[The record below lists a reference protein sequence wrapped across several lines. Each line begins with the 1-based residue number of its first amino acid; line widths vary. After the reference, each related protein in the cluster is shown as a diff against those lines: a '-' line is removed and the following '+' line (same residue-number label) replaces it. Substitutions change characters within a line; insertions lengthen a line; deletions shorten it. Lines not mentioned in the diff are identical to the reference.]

1 MAAHR
6 VDSLGYLGT
15 VMNEGNKLKEITQP
29 LTKMPFPHQLLTLFL
44 FCLFFLMNETKLVE
58 IKVRLRLTSHR
69 LKQ

>member
-15 VMNEGNKLKEITQP
+15 VMNEGNKLREITQP
-29 LTKMPFPHQLLTLFL
+29 LTKMPFPHQLLTLF
-44 FCLFFLMNETKLVE
+44 FFLMDETKLVE